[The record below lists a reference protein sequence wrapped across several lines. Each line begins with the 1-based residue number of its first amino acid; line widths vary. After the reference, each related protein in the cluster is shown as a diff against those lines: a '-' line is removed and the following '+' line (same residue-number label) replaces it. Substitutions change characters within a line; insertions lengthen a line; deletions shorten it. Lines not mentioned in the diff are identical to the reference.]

1 MLCSV
6 SRSDALGPGCYACMH
21 HLGLAWWSSTFSLNR
36 MVQAVARVKNWHR
49 NPFHRMSDLGLV
61 EKRVK
66 HASPRSRGRSKGQV
80 ATRSFSLPWLRLV
93 HILLQSS
100 APIHPLDQGF
110 SILITWPINIQ
121 ETLIPESGIQ
131 IQESLRARCSSC
143 IFPFCSPISDIRA
156 KLILWMNKQAKAPVP
171 IISD

>member
-1 MLCSV
+1 MHAS
-6 SRSDALGPGCYACMH
+6 PGTCLMEQ
-21 HLGLAWWSSTFSLNR
+21 HLFTQPHDSSCGSCQKLTQKSFPSKR
-36 MVQAVARVKNWHR
+36 
-49 NPFHRMSDLGLV
+49 DLGLV
-61 EKRVK
+61 ERRVK
-66 HASPRSRGRSKGQV
+66 HASPRSLGRPKGQV

-93 HILLQSS
+93 HILLQPS

-131 IQESLRARCSSC
+131 IQESLRARGSSC

-156 KLILWMNKQAKAPVP
+156 KLILWMNKQAKAPDP
-171 IISD
+171 IIFD